1 MGTVFSQQE
10 DIPCKNLLFLPRWTP
25 PFWEFDG
32 FSICSGPGGSKFI
45 VRPNAFEPPAPT
57 QNIPPSKYFYDVILL
72 AYLVQLFWGIGACI
86 LAPGGPREAPWGHQR
101 AFGAGSTMDCPNS
114 LIEIEISSEKPRVG
128 HLG

>member
-1 MGTVFSQQE
+1 M
-10 DIPCKNLLFLPRWTP
+10 LLNLPRLHRKFP
-25 PFWEFDG
+25 P
-32 FSICSGPGGSKFI
+32 
-45 VRPNAFEPPAPT
+45 
-57 QNIPPSKYFYDVILL
+57 QKYFYNVILL

>member
-1 MGTVFSQQE
+1 M
-10 DIPCKNLLFLPRWTP
+10 LLNLPRLRRTFP
-25 PFWEFDG
+25 PQKIFLRRD
-32 FSICSGPGGSKFI
+32 
-45 VRPNAFEPPAPT
+45 PP
-57 QNIPPSKYFYDVILL
+57 